1 MMSVVRSF
9 DPPTQPLPIPVILVI
24 EDMVVTI
31 WPMPVGQH
39 FSDTASRRV
48 GDALRLSL
56 AAFQCTY
63 EQFESELAFL
73 ARFNDRPHS
82 ARADFLLDVKR
93 YVGSQAPNPATLA
106 DEHALRQLLKMDN
119 PLFIHFL
126 EARRDF
132 QRRN

>member
-9 DPPTQPLPIPVILVI
+9 DPPTQPLPVPVILVI

-31 WPMPVGQH
+31 WPMPAGDH
-39 FSDTASRRV
+39 FSDTATRLV

-56 AAFQCTY
+56 TAIQCTH

-73 ARFNDRPHS
+73 ARFNDRPHA
-82 ARADFLLDVKR
+82 ARTDFLLDVKR
-93 YVGSQAPNPATLA
+93 YVGSQAPNPATPA
-106 DEHALRQLLKMDN
+106 DEHALRQLLEMDK

-132 QRRN
+132 QRKN